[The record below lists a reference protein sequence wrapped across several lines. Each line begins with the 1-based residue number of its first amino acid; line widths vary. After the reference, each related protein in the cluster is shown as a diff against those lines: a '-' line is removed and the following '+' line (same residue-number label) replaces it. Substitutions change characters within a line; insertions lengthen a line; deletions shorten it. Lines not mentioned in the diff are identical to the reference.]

1 VPEAPAD
8 APPVDYTVEFP
19 YTRSLGPVVGA
30 FLTGLSEQRILGARA
45 GDRVLVPPVEHDP
58 TTGEGLDG
66 ELVEV
71 GPGGVVTSWC
81 WVTEPT
87 EKHPLDQPFAFAL
100 VRLDGADSGFL
111 HAVDA
116 GSIDAMSTGMR
127 VRPRWRTERHGHITD
142 LECFEPET

>member
-1 VPEAPAD
+1 VPD

-30 FLTGLSEQRILGARA
+30 FLGGLAEQRMLGARA
-45 GDRVLVPPVEHDP
+45 GTRVLVPPVEHDP
-58 TTGEGLDG
+58 DTGEPLDG

-71 GPGGVVTSWC
+71 GPVGVVTTWC

-87 EKHPLDQPFAFAL
+87 EKHPLDRPFAFAL
-100 VRLDGADSGFL
+100 VRLEGADTALL

-116 GSIDAMSTGMR
+116 GSIDRMETGMR
-127 VRPRWRTERHGHITD
+127 VRPRWRAERHGHITD
-142 LECFEPET
+142 LECFVPDGP